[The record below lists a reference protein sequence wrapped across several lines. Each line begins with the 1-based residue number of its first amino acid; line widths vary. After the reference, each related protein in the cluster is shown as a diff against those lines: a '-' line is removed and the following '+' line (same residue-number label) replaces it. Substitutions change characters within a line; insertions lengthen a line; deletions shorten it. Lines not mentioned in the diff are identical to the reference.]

1 MLFHYKKSQIRQA
14 VSVALNML
22 AIPVILYLFQH
33 FFKDQLDFE
42 KIYDVVK
49 KGAIAVAVVLAVIL
63 AWLLKRRDKFEIY
76 VTEKEFYSHHP
87 IFEEWCFRISPLD
100 IVAIEHKLNIGSGYM
115 TNINVQM
122 KNGEVHQLCMNYP
135 YSRKNLYGALKQVNP
150 KIQLPS
156 NANTFNHQRK
166 RK

>member
-1 MLFHYKKSQIRQA
+1 MLFHYKKSQTRQA
-14 VSVALNML
+14 ISVALNIL

-33 FFKDQLDFE
+33 FFRDQPDFE
-42 KIYDVVK
+42 KIYDVVE
-49 KGAIAVAVVLAVIL
+49 KGAVAVAIVLAVIL

-87 IFEEWCFRISPLD
+87 AFRKWCFRISPRD

-115 TNINVQM
+115 TNINVRM
-122 KNGEVHQLCMNYP
+122 ENGEVHQLCMNYP
-135 YSRKNLYGALKQVNP
+135 FSRKNLYNALKQVNP

-156 NANTFNHQRK
+156 NPNTFNHK
-166 RK
+166 RKK